1 MEVVDVQLCH
11 WWNLGEESPSAPPL
25 HDLFIS
31 LRIMSWVSKLKGSKV
46 LLCEEEG
53 EEEEAFF
60 RTAHQAVQPNEDENR
75 SPNKNA
81 SSEAPILQ
89 VHCCN
94 SNPQCWS
101 KSRRILSCSIRLHSV
116 LLLLA
121 ASHFH
126 DFDGLGFTT
135 YSAIHLQG
143 GYKMLLAQLQQHLC
157 SQKGK
162 ISQTDSLHHKM

>member
-1 MEVVDVQLCH
+1 M
-11 WWNLGEESPSAPPL
+11 
-25 HDLFIS
+25 
-31 LRIMSWVSKLKGSKV
+31 
-46 LLCEEEG
+46 
-53 EEEEAFF
+53 
-60 RTAHQAVQPNEDENR
+60 
-75 SPNKNA
+75 
-81 SSEAPILQ
+81 
-89 VHCCN
+89 
-94 SNPQCWS
+94 
-101 KSRRILSCSIRLHSV
+101 SCSIRLHSV

-162 ISQTDSLHHKM
+162 IS